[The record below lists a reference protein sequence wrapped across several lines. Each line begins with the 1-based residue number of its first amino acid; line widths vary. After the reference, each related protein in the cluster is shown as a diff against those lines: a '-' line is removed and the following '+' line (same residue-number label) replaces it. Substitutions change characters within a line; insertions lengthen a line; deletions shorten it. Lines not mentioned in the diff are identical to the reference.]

1 MTELK
6 LRAAKSF
13 RPRRIH
19 LRRPSFQ
26 LVEGHVCGAARVFGV
41 PHFQLRHAVFDPD
54 LEGNVPIEN
63 GRDRLELDRRAKLLQ
78 FGVYTGL
85 PLGDLRL
92 QAMVRDNP

>member
-1 MTELK
+1 
-6 LRAAKSF
+6 
-13 RPRRIH
+13 
-19 LRRPSFQ
+19 
-26 LVEGHVCGAARVFGV
+26 
-41 PHFQLRHAVFDPD
+41 VFDPD